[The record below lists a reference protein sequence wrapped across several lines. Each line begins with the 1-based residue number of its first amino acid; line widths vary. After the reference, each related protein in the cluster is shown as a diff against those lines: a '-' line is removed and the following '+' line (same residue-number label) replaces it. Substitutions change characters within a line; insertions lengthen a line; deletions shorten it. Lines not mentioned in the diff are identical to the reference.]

1 MAEFTVIH
9 KEVAGIE
16 AEDREEAIQ
25 KAIEGETIAG
35 WETSDYEVEAV
46 LNPLPENW
54 EATPG
59 ERGEGN
65 YTKWYANPTHS
76 LEITQYTDPNEPH
89 TILVEEI
96 EENEDGD
103 VVNRDR
109 IETGK
114 ADSESQA
121 DLKAVEL
128 MEKYSEG
135 IPE

>member
-25 KAIEGETIAG
+25 KAIEGDTIAG
-35 WETSDYEVEAV
+35 WETSDYEVEAD
-46 LNPLPENW
+46 LNTIPENW
-54 EATPG
+54 EATPS

-65 YTKWYANPTHS
+65 YTKWLYNPTHG

-89 TILVEEI
+89 TVLVEEV
-96 EENEDGD
+96 EENEEGD
-103 VVNRDR
+103 VVNR
-109 IETGK
+109 ENV
-114 ADSESQA
+114 ESDKLDTEKEA
-121 DLKAVEL
+121 DLRAVEL
-128 MEKYSEG
+128 MEKYKEG